1 MKKLNRMISLLLTV
15 CFVLGSLT
23 CLCTVGVSAAETTA
37 AKKEE
42 IDLSEINY
50 TTEIYYTAEDKLAT
64 MALAFEKGDYQLW
77 VNSFTGEIATVN
89 TKTGETLFSNPYDV
103 GLSKAVTSLK
113 SELLSQIVIGYTN
126 HESTMINTFNSYTD
140 AALNDQIKIKNIK
153 NGIRVEY
160 TIGRE
165 ETNYL
170 VPRLITAERFEMF
183 FGEPMRAAM
192 AEEGKE
198 WYYNQRFMTFFSL
211 RDPAAIADSD
221 RKLSELYAE
230 LPITQKIGAV
240 YQINGEITSAEL
252 MRLEEYIKTYV
263 PTYSYEEL
271 DYDHEKTE
279 YVSEDQNPPVFKMA
293 LEYTL
298 DELGLTA
305 TLPANGIRFDESLY
319 QLSYVTILPYMG
331 AGSYSEFM
339 PNTGYTFLPDGAGA
353 IFRFEDLTGGGTVAG
368 QVYGQD
374 YAYHSITGKYQ
385 EVFRMPVYGI
395 VRDNLYSY
403 AKNAADGAYVRVQ
416 NENPTSSGFFAIIE
430 EGDALATIKSYHFGK
445 SAEYHAAQVTV
456 TPRPSDTYNLADS
469 ISVGNNS
476 TWTVVSDRKYVG
488 NYKIRYIMLTDDS
501 VAAEKGIADYYPAN
515 YFGMAMAYQDYLTS
529 PYSTGTQNAA
539 PEKQTTIL
547 ERLKDNEVESTLPL
561 YIETLGTIETV
572 EKILSLPVN
581 VMAPLTT
588 FEDIMT
594 MYGEMAKYGDITNIN
609 FKLTGYANGGMYA
622 TVPYGLD
629 WEKAVGG
636 KKGFEELLAYA
647 ASINKVS
654 ETDGK
659 SLGIFPDFDFVY
671 MTSLDN
677 FDGFSLK
684 DHAAKTID
692 NRYTA
697 KSKYSSTKQT
707 HDDFGGL
714 LISPAYFSRFYEKL
728 TGNYLK
734 YLDDENGIVALNI
747 SAATLGADLNSDFDE
762 DEPYNREDNK
772 EFTVQ
777 ALKYLSDNYNEVMV
791 EGGNVY
797 SWQYVDHIVGLSI
810 DSSRYLMASNTIP
823 FAGIVLHGYKQYTG
837 TAINKEGNLQYG
849 ILKAIESGSSLYFVL
864 TYQNATKLKED
875 VLLSQNYSVRY
886 DIWAGS
892 YNEEGEFETG
902 ELVELYHQL
911 NDAIADVQTKTIIAH
926 ELLDGW
932 RIPDADEI
940 EADALAKEKVERE
953 AAEAARL
960 AEEARL
966 RAEHLE
972 ARLSVVTNAQNAYNT
987 AKTRLET
994 VQIENILKNLTN
1006 ALEQIENAEKAI
1018 AAAAAG
1024 EDVSAY
1030 EKEIAVAERTI
1041 RTLYDTNIA
1050 TVYEVVSKAY
1060 NTVLDKQRILEESIA
1075 FFKADGTY
1083 AEAFVASVEA
1093 NTAPLMAVV
1102 ESAAEAMATIEGYR
1116 EQVLAA
1122 ANGLIVEAEEKEEE
1136 IVEEFMPAK
1145 YKLDDGSI
1153 VAVTYGEMGAPYKTF
1168 LLNYN
1173 YFDITVEFE
1182 GNNYEIGAY
1191 GYAVINH

>member
-23 CLCTVGVSAAETTA
+23 TLGALSVSAADTA
-37 AKKEE
+37 GTDKEE
-42 IDLSEINY
+42 IDLSAINY

-77 VNSFTGEIATVN
+77 VNSFTGEVATVN
-89 TKTGETLFSNPYDV
+89 TKTGEMLFSNPYDV
-103 GLSKAVTSLK
+103 GISKAVTSLK
-113 SELLSQIVIGYTN
+113 NELLSQIVIGYTSN
-126 HESTMINTFNSYTD
+126 ESTMINTFNSYTD
-140 AALNDQIKIKNIK
+140 AAQNNQIKVKNIK

-170 VPRLITAERFEMF
+170 VPRLIPADRFELF
-183 FGEPMRAAM
+183 FGEAMRSAM
-192 AEEGKE
+192 ADEGRE
-198 WYYNQRFMTFFSL
+198 WYYNQRFLTFFSL
-211 RDPAAIADSD
+211 RDPAAVADSD

-240 YQINGEITSAEL
+240 YQINGEITPAEL

-279 YVSEDQNPPVFKMA
+279 YVSEDQNPPVFKLA

-319 QLSYVTILPYMG
+319 QLSYITILPYMG
-331 AGSYSEFM
+331 AGTYSDFM

-353 IFRFEDLTGGGTVAG
+353 IFRFEDLTNGGTVSG

-374 YAYHSITGKYQ
+374 YAYHTITGKYQ

-395 VRDNLYSY
+395 VRDSVYSY
-403 AKNAADGAYVRVQ
+403 AKNAADGAYVRVK
-416 NENPTSSGFFAIIE
+416 NETPTSSGFFAIIE

-445 SAEYHAAQVTV
+445 SAEYHTAQVTV
-456 TPRPSDTYNLADS
+456 NPRPSDSYNLADS

-501 VAAEKGIADYYPAN
+501 VAAEKGVSDYYPAS

-529 PYSTGTQNAA
+529 PYSTGTQNEA
-539 PEKQTTIL
+539 PEKQSSIL
-547 ERLKDNEVESTLPL
+547 ERLKETEVESTIPL
-561 YIETLGTIETV
+561 YIETFGTIETV
-572 EKILSLPVN
+572 EKILSVPVN

-594 MYGEMAKYGDITNIN
+594 MYEEMAEYGDITNIN
-609 FKLTGYANGGMYA
+609 FKLTGYANGGMYS
-622 TVPYGLD
+622 TVPYGLK

-636 KKGFEELLAYA
+636 KKGFEDLLAYA
-647 ASINKVS
+647 ADINKAS

-659 SLGIFPDFDFVY
+659 ALGIFPDFDFVY
-671 MTSLDN
+671 MTTLSN
-677 FDGFSLK
+677 GDGFSLRN
-684 DHAAKTID
+684 HAAKTID

-697 KSKYSSTKQT
+697 KSTYSSTKQT
-707 HDDFGGL
+707 HEDFGGL

-734 YLDDENGIVALNI
+734 YLDEENGVTALNI
-747 SAATLGADLNSDFDE
+747 SAATLGTDLNSDFDE

-791 EGGNVY
+791 AGGNVY

-823 FAGIVLHGYKQYTG
+823 FAGIVLHGYLQYTG

-875 VLLSQNYSVRY
+875 FLLSQNYSVRY

-892 YNEEGEFETG
+892 YNDEGEFETG

-911 NDAIADVQTKTIIAH
+911 NDAIADVQTKTIIGH
-926 ELLDGW
+926 KLLDGW
-932 RIPDADEI
+932 RIPDADELL
-940 EADALAKEKVERE
+940 ADAIAKEKAELE
-953 AAEAARL
+953 AAEAERL

-972 ARLSVVTNAQNAYNT
+972 ARLSAVNNATIAYNT
-987 AKTRLET
+987 GKTRLDS
-994 VQIENILKNLTN
+994 VQIENILKNLNN
-1006 ALEQIENAEKAI
+1006 ALKLIENAEKAI
-1018 AAAAAG
+1018 AEAAAG
-1024 EDVSAY
+1024 DDISAY
-1030 EKEIAVAERTI
+1030 EKEIATAERTI
-1041 RTLYDTNIA
+1041 RTLYDTNIMG
-1050 TVYEVVSKAY
+1050 VYEAVERAY
-1060 NTVLDKQRILEESIA
+1060 NTVLDKQRILEESIE
-1075 FFKADGTY
+1075 FFKAGDY
-1083 AEAFVASVEA
+1083 AEEFIASVEA
-1093 NTAPLMAVV
+1093 NIEPLMAVV
-1102 ESAAEAMATIEGYR
+1102 ADATAAMETIEDYR
-1116 EQVLAA
+1116 EQVISAA
-1122 ANGLIVEAEEKEEE
+1122 KGLIVVEEKEEE
-1136 IVEEFMPAK
+1136 EIIEELMPAK

-1153 VAVTYGEMGAPYKTF
+1153 VAVTYGDVGAPYKTF

-1191 GYAVINH
+1191 GYAVVNH